1 MRGNG
6 KFYLVLGTFCL
17 IFCLADDYEAAAF
30 ERQNESVSAASDST
44 KLADSA
50 DHLNIPNRLKSVDD
64 QSRQSIPEARELAD
78 FSILMEKALNS
89 QPAAGQNN
97 TPGNKYKNR
106 GLIKH

>member
-6 KFYLVLGTFCL
+6 KFYLVLVTCCL
-17 IFCLADDYEAAAF
+17 IFYLAGDYEVAAF
-30 ERQNESVSAASDST
+30 EKQNESVSAASDST
-44 KLADSA
+44 KSA
-50 DHLNIPNRLKSVDD
+50 DTVGHLNTPNRSKSVD

-89 QPAAGQNN
+89 QPSAGQNN
-97 TPGNKYKNR
+97 AYGNRYKNR